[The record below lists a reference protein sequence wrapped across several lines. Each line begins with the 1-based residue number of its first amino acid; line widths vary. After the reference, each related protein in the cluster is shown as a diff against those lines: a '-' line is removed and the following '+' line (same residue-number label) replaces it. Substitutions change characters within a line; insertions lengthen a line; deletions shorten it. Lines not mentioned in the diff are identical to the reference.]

1 LSVKKKLTVVF
12 PYAIRNNIRERK
24 MEKNMK
30 KVFLIT
36 GIVLLLAL
44 TFGYQTGRTENQI
57 LEKKPVIAGQ
67 RYVPGEIIVKFKPG
81 VDQSIITNI
90 NSMNNAVA
98 FYTSRAAG
106 FKRLKIPHGK
116 SVSEMVGRYR
126 KNPRVEY
133 AEPNY
138 ILSAHWVPDD
148 PYYSDQWHLDN
159 PDYGG
164 INMEAAWE
172 ISTGSGVIVAVIDT
186 GVAYED
192 YYGFLL
198 APDLAN
204 TSFVAGY
211 DFVNGDPHPND
222 DDGHGTHVT
231 GTIAQSTDN
240 GIGVAGVAY
249 NCSIMP
255 IKVLDD
261 IGEGTYAD
269 VADGIYFAANN
280 GAQVINMSLGGGY
293 DSETL
298 EEAVAYA
305 YGKGVTIVAS
315 SGNDGVDSL
324 DYPAAYDAYV
334 IAVGATRYDEAV
346 AYYSNYG
353 VGLDIVAPGGDLTVD
368 QNGDGYGD
376 GVLQQTF
383 GYGDPT
389 DFGYWFYHGTSM
401 ASPHVAGVAALV
413 IASGVTGPDAV
424 REVLQSTADDLGPN
438 GWDESYGWGLLNA
451 AAALTAEPDEEL
463 PSIPTDLSTTPVS
476 GSQVDLTWIES
487 TDNVGVTGYNI
498 YRDGE
503 QVGTADTTSYS
514 DTGLEPSTTYEYQVQ
529 AFDAAENTSGLSV
542 PASATTLDQVTGE
555 GFFLSKNSDFST
567 ENREFST
574 TDTLYIKIYS
584 EFVDYNDLKKKEYK
598 VEDINRNRIKG
609 NLTNH
614 FDGTYTA
621 SVPLSDLALGTGKVN
636 IKIEDNSRK
645 KYEVKNEVITIIE
658 ASDEELPT
666 KPTNL
671 TATAVSENR
680 IDLNWDASS
689 DNVGVTGYSIF
700 RDGGLVG
707 NSATTSFS
715 DTGLEPNTTYE
726 YKVQAFDAAGN
737 ESELSEPA
745 SATTPDQETGEGFIL
760 SKNADFSTD
769 DREFALTDTLYIKI
783 YSDIVDF
790 NDIRKKEYKVENSKE
805 NRIKGN
811 LTNHFDGTY
820 AASVSLSS
828 LVLGAG
834 KVGIKIEDN
843 TRTKYEVKD
852 EQITII
858 E

>member
-1 LSVKKKLTVVF
+1 
-12 PYAIRNNIRERK
+12 
-24 MEKNMK
+24 MK
-30 KVFLIT
+30 KGFLIA
-36 GIVLLLAL
+36 GIVLLFVL
-44 TFGYQTGRTENQI
+44 TFGSQPGITEDQI

-67 RYVPGEIIVKFKPG
+67 RYVPDEIIVKFKPG
-81 VDQSIITNI
+81 VEKNIIANI
-90 NSMNNAVA
+90 NSMNSAVV
-98 FYTSRAAG
+98 FYTSRVAG

-116 SVSEMVGRYR
+116 SVSEMVERYR

-138 ILSAHWVPDD
+138 IVSAHWVPGD

-172 ISTGSGVIVAVIDT
+172 ISTGSGVKVAVIDT

-192 YYGFLL
+192 YDGFLP
-198 APDLAN
+198 APDLAS

-211 DFVNGDPHPND
+211 DFVNGDSHPND

-231 GTIAQSTDN
+231 GTIAQSTNN

-280 GAQVINMSLGGGY
+280 GAQVINMSLGGSY

-298 EEAVAYA
+298 EKAVAYA

-315 SGNDGVDSL
+315 SGNDGSTNIN
-324 DYPAAYDAYV
+324 YPAAYDDYV
-334 IAVGATRYDEAV
+334 IAVGATRYDEAI

-413 IASGVTGPDAV
+413 IANGVTGPDAV

-438 GWDESYGWGLLNA
+438 GWDETYGWGLLNA
-451 AAALTAEPDEEL
+451 AAALAAEPDEEL
-463 PSIPTDLSTTPVS
+463 PSTPTDLSATPVS
-476 GSQVDLTWIES
+476 GSQVDLTWTES

-498 YRDGE
+498 YRDGV
-503 QVGTADTTSYS
+503 QVGTAETTGYS
-514 DTGLEPSTTYEYQVQ
+514 DTGLQSNTTYGYYVEAY
-529 AFDAAENTSGLSV
+529 DAAGNESGSSDT
-542 PASATTLDQVTGE
+542 ASATTLDQVAGQ
-555 GFFLSKNSDFST
+555 GFILSKNSDFST
-567 ENREFST
+567 ENREFAT
-574 TDTLYIKIYS
+574 TDTLYIKIFS
-584 EFVDYNDLKKKEYK
+584 EFVDYNDIRKKEYK
-598 VEDINRNRIKG
+598 VEDGKRKKING

-614 FDGTYTA
+614 FDGTFTA
-621 SVPLSDLALGTGKVN
+621 SVSLSDLALGTGKVN

-658 ASDEELPT
+658 ALDEESPT

-671 TATAVSENR
+671 VAAAVSENR
-680 IDLNWDASS
+680 IDLTWDAST
-689 DNVGVTGYSIF
+689 DNIGIAGYNIF

-707 NSATTSFS
+707 TSATTSFS
-715 DTGLEPNTTYE
+715 DTGLEPSTTYE
-726 YKVQAFDAAGN
+726 YKVQAFDAGGN
-737 ESELSEPA
+737 VSSFSDPA
-745 SATTPDQETGEGFIL
+745 SATTPDQETGQGFIL

-769 DREFALTDTLYIKI
+769 DREFTITDTLYIKI
-783 YSDIVDF
+783 YSDVVDF
-790 NDIRKKEYKVENSKE
+790 NNIKKKEYKVEDSGRNK
-805 NRIKGN
+805 IKGN

-820 AASVSLSS
+820 TASVSLSD
-828 LVLGAG
+828 LALGTG
-834 KVGIKIEDN
+834 KVNIKIEDSG
-843 TRTKYEVKD
+843 RKKYEVKN

>member
-1 LSVKKKLTVVF
+1 
-12 PYAIRNNIRERK
+12 
-24 MEKNMK
+24 MK

-106 FKRLKIPHGK
+106 FKRLKIPHGR

-164 INMEAAWE
+164 INMEAAWG
-172 ISTGSGVIVAVIDT
+172 ISTGSGVKVAVIDT

-192 YYGFLL
+192 YDGFLQ

-231 GTIAQSTDN
+231 GTIAQSTHN

-255 IKVLDD
+255 IKVLDNF
-261 IGEGTYAD
+261 GEGTYAN

-334 IAVGATRYDEAV
+334 IAVGATRYDEAI

-353 VGLDIVAPGGDLTVD
+353 VGLDIVAPGGDLTAD

-413 IASGVTGPDAV
+413 IANGVTGPDAV

-438 GWDESYGWGLLNA
+438 GWDETYGWGLLNA

-463 PSIPTDLSTTPVS
+463 PSTPTDLSTTPVS
-476 GSQVDLTWIES
+476 GSQVDLTWTES

-498 YRDGE
+498 YRDGV
-503 QVGTADTTSYS
+503 QVGTAETTGYS
-514 DTGLEPSTTYEYQVQ
+514 DTALQPNTTYSYYVEAY
-529 AFDAAENTSGLSV
+529 DAAGNESGSSDT
-542 PASATTLDQVTGE
+542 ASATTLDQVTGQ
-555 GFFLSKNSDFST
+555 GFMLSKNSDFST
-567 ENREFST
+567 ENREFATS
-574 TDTLYIKIYS
+574 DTLYIKIYS
-584 EFVDYNDLKKKEYK
+584 EFVDFNDLRKKEYKVEDVNRKRMNGNLTNHFDGIYTASVSLLSLTPGAGKVSIKIEDNDRTKYEVKDERITIIEASDEEPPTKPTNLVAAAASENQIDLNWDASTDNIGVAGYSIFRDGGLFGTSATTSFSDTGLEPSTTYEYKVQAFDAAGNESSLSDPASATTPDQETGQGFILSKNSDFSTDDRVFSKTDTLYIKIYSDVVDFNNIKKKEYK
-598 VEDINRNRIKG
+598 VEDINRKKIKG

-614 FDGTYTA
+614 LDGTYTV
-621 SVPLSDLALGTGKVN
+621 SVSLSSLVPGTGKVN

-645 KYEVKNEVITIIE
+645 KYEVKNELITIIE
-658 ASDEELPT
+658 
-666 KPTNL
+666 
-671 TATAVSENR
+671 
-680 IDLNWDASS
+680 
-689 DNVGVTGYSIF
+689 
-700 RDGGLVG
+700 
-707 NSATTSFS
+707 
-715 DTGLEPNTTYE
+715 
-726 YKVQAFDAAGN
+726 
-737 ESELSEPA
+737 
-745 SATTPDQETGEGFIL
+745 
-760 SKNADFSTD
+760 
-769 DREFALTDTLYIKI
+769 
-783 YSDIVDF
+783 
-790 NDIRKKEYKVENSKE
+790 
-805 NRIKGN
+805 
-811 LTNHFDGTY
+811 
-820 AASVSLSS
+820 
-828 LVLGAG
+828 
-834 KVGIKIEDN
+834 
-843 TRTKYEVKD
+843 
-852 EQITII
+852 
-858 E
+858 